1 MRASANTGCQ
11 YGHLNSRVL
20 NFIASSLNMKKA
32 IVWLLLLQLWL
43 ALLLLVL
50 INDILI
56 FIVII
61 IIIATFAD
69 IIAIGMITTLII
81 SLLG

>member
-20 NFIASSLNMKKA
+20 NFITSSLNMKKA
-32 IVWLLLLQLWL
+32 IVWLLLQLWL

-61 IIIATFAD
+61 IIIVTFAV